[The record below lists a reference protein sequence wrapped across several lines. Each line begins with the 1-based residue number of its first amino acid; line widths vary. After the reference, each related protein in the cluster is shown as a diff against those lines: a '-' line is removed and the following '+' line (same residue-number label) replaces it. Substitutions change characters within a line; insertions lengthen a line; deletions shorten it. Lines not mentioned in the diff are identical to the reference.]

1 MGNYMGDNNDD
12 ELMDMWMMGVLDE
25 KGGSLNKGSGCL
37 GCVLLM
43 IAVPAIL
50 IFGII
55 SIC

>member
-1 MGNYMGDNNDD
+1 MGDNNDD
-12 ELMDMWMMGVLDE
+12 GLMEMWMMGVLDG
-25 KGGSLNKGSGCL
+25 KGGLSNNGGSCL

>member
-1 MGNYMGDNNDD
+1 MGDNNDD

-25 KGGSLNKGSGCL
+25 KGGSSNKGSGCL